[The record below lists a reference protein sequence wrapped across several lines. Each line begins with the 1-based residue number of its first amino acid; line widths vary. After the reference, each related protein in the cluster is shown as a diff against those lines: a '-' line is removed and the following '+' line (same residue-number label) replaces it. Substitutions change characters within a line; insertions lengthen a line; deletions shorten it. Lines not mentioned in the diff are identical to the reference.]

1 MVFTRGRTIASA
13 PNQELSG
20 CVLPH
25 TTEQACNTKMEP
37 IQKQKDT
44 FFFFLHL
51 MEMGMAE
58 RRTHLRSSKPAESN
72 TGGSRSPPLVT
83 DWRSV
88 RLRWKKD
95 EKEVHFSYIIMFYSE
110 LRGVTNPVMPL
121 SLFLR
126 LLFPPACVPW
136 SRQKPQHPGMICQP
150 LTRAGSFLAALLS

>member
-20 CVLPH
+20 CGLPH
-25 TTEQACNTKMEP
+25 TTEQACNTKMGP

-44 FFFFLHL
+44 FLHL
-51 MEMGMAE
+51 IEMGMAE

-72 TGGSRSPPLVT
+72 TGGSRSSPLVT

-88 RLRWKKD
+88 RLRWKK
-95 EKEVHFSYIIMFYSE
+95 VHFSYIIMFYSE